1 MARET
6 IPYTGISE
14 TGFLMMVAPDVIKY
28 CDWYAEDGLFLPPEF
43 ANDPA
48 AWTQILRDIQA
59 GFEAYVNENTDN
71 GVFSTPEDE
80 VLMYNG
86 IEKFYQYIKYL
97 WK

>member
-6 IPYTGISE
+6 IPYQGITE
-14 TGFLMMVAPDVIKY
+14 DEFLFRIANDVIAY
-28 CDWYAEDGLFLPPEF
+28 CEWYAEDGMYLPPEF
-43 ANDPA
+43 SKDPA

-59 GFEAYVNENTDN
+59 AMELIVQGADKNMLEGHNAE
-71 GVFSTPEDE
+71 
-80 VLMYNG
+80 LLYNG